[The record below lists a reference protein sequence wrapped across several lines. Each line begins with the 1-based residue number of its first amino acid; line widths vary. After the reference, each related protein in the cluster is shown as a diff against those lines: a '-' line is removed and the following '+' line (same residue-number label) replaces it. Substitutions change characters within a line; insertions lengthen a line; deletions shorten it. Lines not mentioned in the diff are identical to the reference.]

1 MNDYDDFISGATVVT
16 PHYGDVSFTEQIPNA
31 VLTGQPVPGGT
42 PASVVALA
50 SSDFTGTSITTNT
63 DADVKSSGF
72 NFGLNTVLS
81 GFDLG
86 LSYTYAKFDFDQS
99 EDADF
104 EAGFNTPEN
113 TFKFSLGKENLFKNI
128 GFGINFRHYDS
139 YLWEST
145 FYDGI
150 IPARDLL
157 DAQITYNLNNL
168 SIKLGGSNITN
179 NEYVSSP
186 GSGLI
191 GSTYYIGLTFQP

>member
-1 MNDYDDFISGATVVT
+1 MGAKLHEVL
-16 PHYGDVSFTEQIPNA
+16 A
-31 VLTGQPVPGGT
+31 VEKDLST
-42 PASVVALA
+42 
-50 SSDFTGTSITTNT
+50 TSKRLIQE
-63 DADVKSSGF
+63 SIR
-72 NFGLNTVLS
+72 
-81 GFDLG
+81 
-86 LSYTYAKFDFDQS
+86 
-99 EDADF
+99 
-104 EAGFNTPEN
+104 
-113 TFKFSLGKENLFKNI
+113 TFGKENLFKNV